1 MRSFVLGKKE
11 NIKKDSYI
19 WNTIGGLINAFQSVI
34 ILMVLTRSLDMEYAG
49 IFTIAWAIANLVITI
64 GKYGVRNYQVTDVN
78 EKYSFNDY
86 FSNRVIVSILMII
99 FTCIYVCFLSISNQ
113 YAFDKT
119 VIVFLMC
126 YLKLIDSVEDV
137 FHGMYQQHERLD
149 VASKCMSIRL
159 ILSTV
164 CLCVCSIILKIC
176 LYRLLLHVY
185 FQLLFLFIY

>member
-99 FTCIYVCFLSISNQ
+99 FTCIYVCFLSII
-113 YAFDKT
+113 K
-119 VIVFLMC
+119 
-126 YLKLIDSVEDV
+126 
-137 FHGMYQQHERLD
+137 
-149 VASKCMSIRL
+149 
-159 ILSTV
+159 
-164 CLCVCSIILKIC
+164 
-176 LYRLLLHVY
+176 
-185 FQLLFLFIY
+185 QL